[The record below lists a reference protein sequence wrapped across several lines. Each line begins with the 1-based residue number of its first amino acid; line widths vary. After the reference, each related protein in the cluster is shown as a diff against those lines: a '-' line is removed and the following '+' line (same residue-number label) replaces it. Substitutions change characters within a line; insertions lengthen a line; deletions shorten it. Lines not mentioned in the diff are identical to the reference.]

1 MAGNQ
6 DLNEGEED
14 RHGSLMEKEFANGMS
29 IREAIA
35 HINRCLEAKAKDP
48 TVNVEIPGFLWNGC
62 EYNKIK

>member
-1 MAGNQ
+1 
-6 DLNEGEED
+6 
-14 RHGSLMEKEFANGMS
+14 MEKEFANGMS